1 MVPDPEG
8 EPETAS
14 QGEQQDGEDAENNS
28 RLSEIDGAHENTVQ
42 PKPSDTTWSPTKV
55 SKICLEEEILRKTYQ
70 NNRIKSIILQISK
83 ENKISMFQK
92 LALSQSLIF

>member
-14 QGEQQDGEDAENNS
+14 QGDQQDGEDAENNS

-42 PKPSDTTWSPTKV
+42 PKPSDTT
-55 SKICLEEEILRKTYQ
+55 
-70 NNRIKSIILQISK
+70 
-83 ENKISMFQK
+83 
-92 LALSQSLIF
+92 